1 MESPTRPK
9 YPLLEAMLE
18 VKGLRLQATYT
29 NADVAAL
36 FSTSIRTI
44 QSRIADGTLRGRRL
58 IGRAR
63 FLPIDLEMFLS
74 GNEAPKEAEHRSH
87 LGRGGR

>member
-1 MESPTRPK
+1 MEPLH

-18 VKGLRLQATYT
+18 VKGLSLQATYS

-36 FSTSIRTI
+36 FGTSIRTV
-44 QSRIADGTLRGRRL
+44 QNRVADGTLRGRKL

-74 GNEAPKEAEHRSH
+74 GNKTANEYQNR
-87 LGRGGR
+87 